1 MPAAEFNER
10 EFEFCVNYELVQT
23 LSSYLVGG
31 LPSIPSQVEEAL
43 LGYDAAYK
51 FHSGKTLFL
60 QYKVAYYTDR
70 PWGAGAS
77 TYHLWNGPYFRVRLY
92 RHRQNGYEQHKRLVA
107 LANAGNPAYYCTP
120 RFYKRT
126 DLGALFRARGSLGV
140 TTKVLLAP
148 LAGAPVFTDRS
159 AHSMSYPATRLA
171 GRFHSDPSEEFDGT
185 NLTDLVEQ
193 LPLEQWGT
201 DYFTKLLD
209 RLRALVDMTDKP
221 VDTAVKADAGPVE
234 EIARVLDEHFGAVMA
249 LFPQEGDPKRT

>member
-1 MPAAEFNER
+1 
-10 EFEFCVNYELVQT
+10 
-23 LSSYLVGG
+23 
-31 LPSIPSQVEEAL
+31 
-43 LGYDAAYK
+43 
-51 FHSGKTLFL
+51 
-60 QYKVAYYTDR
+60 
-70 PWGAGAS
+70 
-77 TYHLWNGPYFRVRLY
+77 VRLY

-107 LANAGNPAYYCTP
+107 LATAGKPAYYCTP

-126 DLGALFRARGSLGV
+126 DLGALFRARRSLGV
-140 TTKVLLAP
+140 RTKVLLAP

-171 GRFHSDPSEEFDGT
+171 FRFHSDQSEELDGT

-221 VDTAVKADAGPVE
+221 VDTAVKADSGPVE
-234 EIARVLDEHFGAVMA
+234 EIARVLEEHFGAVMA